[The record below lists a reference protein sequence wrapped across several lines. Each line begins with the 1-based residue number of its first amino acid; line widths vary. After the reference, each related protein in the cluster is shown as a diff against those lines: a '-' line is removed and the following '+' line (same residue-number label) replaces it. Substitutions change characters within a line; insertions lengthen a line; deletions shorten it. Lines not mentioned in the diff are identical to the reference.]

1 MKPLNS
7 YDKKG
12 ILAEE
17 VFVEIFEQE
26 DAIRRAQMLLSFQD
40 RAKELGVKG
49 QFDTMVKAFEKA
61 EKETQ
66 QKQRQSQ
73 TLIEN
78 WTNFTGK
85 YDSMKCGS
93 WLAADNGIRT
103 FNKDYSNEVIVC
115 TIQSCRSEGCGT
127 WRQGKN
133 RSGWRINVITA
144 GQRLPSQKILY
155 LRQARLSRCPSSV

>member
-49 QFDTMVKAFEKA
+49 H
-61 EKETQ
+61 
-66 QKQRQSQ
+66 S
-73 TLIEN
+73 I
-78 WTNFTGK
+78 GP
-85 YDSMKCGS
+85 
-93 WLAADNGIRT
+93 I
-103 FNKDYSNEVIVC
+103 
-115 TIQSCRSEGCGT
+115 
-127 WRQGKN
+127 
-133 RSGWRINVITA
+133 
-144 GQRLPSQKILY
+144 
-155 LRQARLSRCPSSV
+155 